1 VTVASQ
7 KLGARGEE
15 LAALWYRDQGYTVV
29 ERNWR
34 CRSGE
39 IDLVASREAV
49 IVFCEVKTR
58 SSRRYGH
65 PAEAV
70 TVSKQ
75 RRIRRLA
82 MTWLA
87 GRERWYDEIRF
98 DVAEVVGSEVRV
110 LEAAF

>member
-1 VTVASQ
+1 MTAARQ
-7 KLGARGEE
+7 QLGALGEE
-15 LAALWYRDQGYTVV
+15 LAARWYCDQGYTVV

-34 CRSGE
+34 CRAGE
-39 IDLVASREAV
+39 IDLVASRDAV
-49 IVFCEVKTR
+49 LVFCEVKTR
-58 SSRRYGH
+58 SSRRHGH

-70 TVSKQ
+70 TVTKP

-82 MTWLA
+82 IHWLA